1 LAGHAGSADTLAVG
15 NQNSTGGITM
25 SDATSTLR
33 RRAALPTLVPDRLRY
48 DSRAL
53 AAMLSRVGKIRFS
66 A

>member
-1 LAGHAGSADTLAVG
+1 
-15 NQNSTGGITM
+15 M

-33 RRAALPTLVPDRLRY
+33 QRAALPTLVSDRLRY